1 MTVVAFNHAH
11 TVAEQIRNHYNQFTR
26 AERQLADS
34 ILKNYPISGL
44 DGITVL
50 ATTAGVSPPTVIRMG
65 KKIGFTS
72 FPHMQAALRTE
83 LRATLSTPIAKHARW
98 SKNALGNH
106 MLNRFA
112 EAATDNILQT
122 LHQISPAQF
131 NAAVSLL
138 SDVRCTVHVVGG
150 RLTRSIADYFFTHM
164 QVIRNGVTLIAP
176 NANSWPHYVL
186 NIEKNDVV
194 VIFDIRRY
202 ERETLCFA
210 EMAKERKARLI
221 LFTDQWG
228 SPVAKHAAISF
239 HARIE
244 APSAWDSSI
253 ASLLIVESLIAAVE
267 NVAWKK
273 TRGRI
278 KSLENL
284 YDRTGMFKKAP

>member
-1 MTVVAFNHAH
+1 MTFNPAL
-11 TVAEQIRNHYNQFTR
+11 TVAEHIRNNYNQFTR

-44 DGITVL
+44 DGIITL
-50 ATTAGVSPPTVIRMG
+50 AAAASVSAPTVIRMG
-65 KKIGFTS
+65 KKIGFSS
-72 FPHMQAALRTE
+72 FPQMQAALHTE
-83 LRATLSTPIAKHARW
+83 LRATLSTPIAKHDR
-98 SKNALGNH
+98 SKKATQSSD

-112 EAATDNILQT
+112 EATIGNIQQT

-138 SDVRCTVHVVGG
+138 ANEKHAIHIVGG
-150 RLTRSIADYFFTHM
+150 RLTRSIADYLFTHM

-176 NANSWPHYVL
+176 NANTWPHYIL
-186 NIEKNDVV
+186 NIEKNDIV

-202 ERETLCFA
+202 ERETLKFA
-210 EMAKERKARLI
+210 EMAKERKAQLI

-228 SPVAKHAAISF
+228 SPVAKFAAISF

-278 KSLENL
+278 KSLEKL
-284 YDRTGMFKKAP
+284 YDRTGMFKKTS